1 MHIFGLTITR
11 RTKAAVPPMGLTSAW
26 DARVGSA
33 GWAGLIRESFPGAWQ
48 RNITASTQDVMSH
61 STAWSCVTLIASDIG
76 KLRILLQEEDTNG
89 ITEEVSN
96 PAYSPVLRKPNH
108 YQNRIKFLETWIV
121 SKLTRGNTYVLK
133 ERDKRGVVSSLYV
146 LDPARVK
153 VLVASGGRC
162 VLRARARSAEW
173 TDGIRGRAGERDH
186 PRLNGAAVSPALWG
200 VADLRGVSR
209 AVLQGLTIQDNSERL
224 FENGSQPGGILTSPF
239 EIGPQKAKEMQDA
252 WDAQFGG
259 SQNVGKVAVLGGG
272 LKFEQMAVT
281 AVDAQLIDQLK
292 WGDER
297 ICSVFHVPPYMVGVG
312 PAPTYNNIEA
322 LNQQYYAQCLQAL
335 IESVELCLN
344 EGLEL
349 NDPFGVELDLDGL
362 LRMDS
367 ATKMKVA
374 TDGVKGGI
382 YTPNEGRKMHNKPP
396 MEGGDT
402 VYLQQQD
409 YSIEALNRRDQSA
422 PAPSTTLDATAVGA
436 KDLLEIFVRELHA
449 PHGIA
454 PVLAVSDPDQTDD
467 VLDAFEKAMAA

>member
-76 KLRILLQEEDTNG
+76 KLRIILQEEDANG

-153 VLVASGGRC
+153 VLVGPDGDVFYGLAPDPLSGLPESVVVPASEIIHDLM
-162 VLRARARSAEW
+162 VPLY
-173 TDGIRGRAGERDH
+173 H
-186 PRLNGAAVSPALWG
+186 PLCGVSPIYA
-200 VADLRGVSR
+200 ASR

-297 ICSVFHVPPYMVGVG
+297 VCSVFHVPPYMVGVG
-312 PAPTYNNIEA
+312 PSPTYNNIEA

-349 NDPFGVELDLDGL
+349 KDPFGVELDLDGL

-374 TDGVKGGI
+374 TDAVKGGI
-382 YTPNEGRKMHNKPP
+382 FTPNEGRKMHNKPP
-396 MEGGDT
+396 IEGGDT

-409 YSIEALNRRDQSA
+409 YSIEALNRRDQAA
-422 PAPSTTLDATAVGA
+422 PAPSTTVDATAVGA

-449 PHGIA
+449 PHEIA